1 MLAVHDNMMI
11 NSGVLAYIKAFR
23 QRADSESIRSHV
35 LGKYIANAIRSAK
48 ISLWENCKDDLGR
61 LKLEMKVRRS
71 SSTRP
76 QELADLDDI
85 LEAFDVLDSDNCL
98 PEIVCSAED
107 LLQMPQLLPLC
118 SSEKVAEEM
127 RHLRDDVCS
136 RLDTLDKRLQQSAS
150 GSTPA
155 SKSLSSASGGAVVG
169 AVGSAQK
176 LSADPLERR
185 SNIILFGVSETEDLS
200 IVSDVLKV
208 AAGTKVAIK
217 DMFRLG
223 KKPRRPLTRGKQ
235 SGDFATGDESSLS
248 SHQDKPARPR
258 PILVKLSCPW
268 DRRVILA
275 GKMKLSESEGM
286 ENYFLQPD
294 LSLEERQKR
303 RADYLARKSLRNVAR
318 VSPGNV

>member
-1 MLAVHDNMMI
+1 M
-11 NSGVLAYIKAFR
+11 S
-23 QRADSESIRSHV
+23 
-35 LGKYIANAIRSAK
+35 
-48 ISLWENCKDDLGR
+48 
-61 LKLEMKVRRS
+61 
-71 SSTRP
+71 
-76 QELADLDDI
+76 
-85 LEAFDVLDSDNCL
+85 
-98 PEIVCSAED
+98 
-107 LLQMPQLLPLC
+107 
-118 SSEKVAEEM
+118 
-127 RHLRDDVCS
+127 
-136 RLDTLDKRLQQSAS
+136 LDKRR
-150 GSTPA
+150 TI
-155 SKSLSSASGGAVVG
+155 
-169 AVGSAQK
+169 AQ
-176 LSADPLERR
+176 LRCGCLPLEIELGRYRNPKIPLDQRICNLCNTGTEDETHFLTTCPALR

>member
-1 MLAVHDNMMI
+1 MMI

-23 QRADSESIRSHV
+23 QRADSESIRNHV

-48 ISLWENCKDDLGR
+48 ISLWENCKDDLSR

-76 QELADLDDI
+76 QELADLEDI

-118 SSEKVAEEM
+118 STEQMVDEM
-127 RHLRDDVCS
+127 RNLRDDVCS
-136 RLDTLDKRLQQSAS
+136 RLDTIDKCLQQSAS
-150 GSTPA
+150 GSIPVSKSPA
-155 SKSLSSASGGAVVG
+155 STSGSAAVG
-169 AVGSAQK
+169 AVGSSQK
-176 LSADPLERR
+176 SSADPLERR
-185 SNIILFGVSETEDLS
+185 SNIILFGVPESEDLS

-208 AAGTKVAIK
+208 AAGAQVAIK

-223 KKPRRPLTRGKQ
+223 KKPRRPLSRREQG
-235 SGDFATGDESSLS
+235 GALATDDESGHS
-248 SHQDKPARPR
+248 SHQDQPTRPR

-275 GKMKLSESEGM
+275 GKSRLSESNGM

-303 RADYLARKSLRNVAR
+303 RADYLARKSHRSVAR
-318 VSPGNV
+318 GSPGNV